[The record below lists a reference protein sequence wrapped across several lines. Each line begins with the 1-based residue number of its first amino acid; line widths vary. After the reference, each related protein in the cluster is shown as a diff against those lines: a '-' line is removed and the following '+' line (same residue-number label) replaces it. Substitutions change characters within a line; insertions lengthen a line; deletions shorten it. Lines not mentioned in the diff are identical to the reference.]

1 MGKIKRRE
9 QEIRALSADE
19 LSELRRWFIEYDAEA
34 WDREIEADVKSGKLD
49 RLAEEALRD
58 HAEGR
63 RDAGME
69 KVTSDPGMQFE
80 GVPPPFD
87 GRRLIAA
94 GFTPMPLGADVT

>member
-1 MGKIKRRE
+1 MGKIERLE
-9 QEIRALSADE
+9 QEIRALSAEE

-63 RDAGME
+63 TKR
-69 KVTSDPGMQFE
+69 
-80 GVPPPFD
+80 
-87 GRRLIAA
+87 I
-94 GFTPMPLGADVT
+94 